1 MLGGD
6 TLRRSTIKILVLISA
21 LTFLALALPND
32 QPALPAY
39 PGTGMFLMLSD
50 IHFDPYAD
58 PTIMEQLGA
67 KPTEACRTAA
77 SSAFAQFGSDTNYP
91 LLKSTLDHAAATA
104 AQNHFHYDYVIVTGD
119 FLAHHFDAS
128 YRRCVGGGD
137 EAYQK
142 FARDTLRFIEGMIAK
157 VLPGVP
163 VFAALGNN
171 DSDRGDYAEPSE
183 FFLQS
188 VGRDW
193 SRAWGNIPAP
203 ARTRALTAFGR
214 AGNYA
219 VPHPTVPNHEFVI
232 LNSNLWSAGNPQA
245 CSDADP
251 DPGGQFQWLREVL
264 DRVKHAG
271 GAATLIMH
279 ILPGIDAMR
288 STGGAPRT
296 FWTEGCTQKLI
307 GELTDFRGAVRELY
321 AGHIHRDDFRL
332 LPDREGR
339 PLLAIHIV
347 PAVSPVYF
355 DYPAVEIGWY
365 DRSNGELRDYATQ
378 YLNLGDPNATWATE
392 YIFTQ
397 AYGRP
402 RPNLA
407 ALKELSEAI
416 HQGNPNSGVGKLYAN
431 YYAVG
436 VGLFLTPENWT
447 NYSCAQTEI
456 SLSRFVQCKHAGA
469 NPRP

>member
-1 MLGGD
+1 M
-6 TLRRSTIKILVLISA
+6 RSTAAKALILISV
-21 LTFLALALPND
+21 LTALALSRPND
-32 QPALPAY
+32 PPALPLY

-58 PTIMEQLGA
+58 PAIMEQLGA
-67 KPTEACRTAA
+67 KPTEACRAPA
-77 SSAFAQFGSDTNYP
+77 SPVFSKFGSDTNYP

-104 AQNHFHYDYVIVTGD
+104 EENHFHYDYVIVTGD
-119 FLAHHFDAS
+119 FLAHHFDGS
-128 YRRCVGGGD
+128 YGRCVGGSE

-142 FARDTLRFIEGMIAK
+142 FASDTIKFVDGMIAK
-157 VLPGVP
+157 SLPGVP

-171 DSDRGDYAEPSE
+171 DSDRGDYGEPTE

-193 SRAWGNIPAP
+193 SRAWGNIPEA
-203 ARTRALTAFGR
+203 TRARALATFGR

-219 VPHPTVPNHEFVI
+219 VPHPTIPNHEFVI
-232 LNSNLWSAGNPQA
+232 LNSNLWSADNPQA

-251 DPGGQFQWLREVL
+251 DPGGQFQWLGEVL

-288 STGGAPRT
+288 SSGGAPRA
-296 FWTEGCTQKLI
+296 FWTESCTQKLI
-307 GELTDFRGAVRELY
+307 GELTDFRGVVREFY

-355 DYPAVEIGWY
+355 DNPAVEIGWY

-378 YLNLGDPNATWATE
+378 YLNLGELKPTWATE

-397 AYGRP
+397 AYGQP

-407 ALKELSEAI
+407 ALKKLSEAI
-416 HQGNPNSGVGKLYAN
+416 HEGNPISGVGKEYAK

-436 VGLFLTPENWT
+436 IGLFLTPFNWS

-456 SLSRFVQCKHAGA
+456 TLSRFVQCKHAGA
-469 NPRP
+469 SSGP